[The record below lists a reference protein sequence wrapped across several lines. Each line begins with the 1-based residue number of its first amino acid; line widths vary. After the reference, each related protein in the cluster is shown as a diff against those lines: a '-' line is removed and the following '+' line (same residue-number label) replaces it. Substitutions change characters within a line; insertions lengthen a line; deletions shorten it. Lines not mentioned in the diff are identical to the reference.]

1 MFYQRLAAVSSWQ
14 LMDTQYSTAVSGFQ
28 SLFLFSL
35 KVPVWS
41 HWTLSCSFSATPT
54 TPVEWACVSCTVLS
68 SLQHTLGFFPPAPFL
83 TGDYSMKHHFKVL
96 TGQLSSITQFEHK
109 KICVQFLEFQ
119 LLLYSPSFCTLC
131 LCFRWVL
138 YADLFQE
145 VPPVSKTL
153 GIRYSFSN
161 QHYNGSDMLLV
172 FYCPLYKKKSISYLS
187 LKRAIDRQKMHILCA
202 EGILSSFLI

>member
-83 TGDYSMKHHFKVL
+83 MGSLTLTSDYSMKHHFKVL
-96 TGQLSSITQFEHK
+96 TGQLSSMIQFEHK
-109 KICVQFLEFQ
+109 KFVYNSLSFNCVFTRHHSVPCVYASDGCSMQIFSRKSLQFLR
-119 LLLYSPSFCTLC
+119 L
-131 LCFRWVL
+131 
-138 YADLFQE
+138 
-145 VPPVSKTL
+145 
-153 GIRYSFSN
+153 
-161 QHYNGSDMLLV
+161 
-172 FYCPLYKKKSISYLS
+172 
-187 LKRAIDRQKMHILCA
+187 
-202 EGILSSFLI
+202 